1 MAKGS
6 IAKAEVMKEIL
17 QLFGDAAFMSPDG
30 KELRIEKKEDGEIVQ
45 IKVALTC
52 AKVNIDRPVSDVG
65 NVSTSTPS
73 AFKPSNPETNT
84 KEPTDE
90 EKQLVVDMLAKLGI

>member
-6 IAKAEVMKEIL
+6 VAKAEVMKEIL
-17 QLFGDAAFMSPDG
+17 QLFGDAAFMSSDG
-30 KELRIEKKEDGEIVQ
+30 KELRIEKNEDGEVVQ

-52 AKVNIDRPVSDVG
+52 AKVNIDRPSSDVG

-73 AFKPSNPETNT
+73 VFKPSNPETNT

-90 EKQLVVDMLAKLGI
+90 EKQLVVDMLAKLGV